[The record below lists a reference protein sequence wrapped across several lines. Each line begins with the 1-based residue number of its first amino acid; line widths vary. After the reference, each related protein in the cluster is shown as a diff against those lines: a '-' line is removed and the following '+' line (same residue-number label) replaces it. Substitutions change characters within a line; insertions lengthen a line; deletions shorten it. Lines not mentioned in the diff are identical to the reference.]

1 MDMDFIAGRVAPY
14 ACMVSNIDLPGHGT
28 AHHGFGP
35 ESLLTVT
42 MDNWINA
49 VEKEVEQ
56 SKNIV
61 IIGQSMGALLALYSA
76 LKHPDRIKGVVLLSP
91 AIKLSGRLNRFFMS
105 LIFFYSKF
113 MELPALYY
121 TKVSGPDIADPDAK
135 KSYTAYNKIP
145 FHALAEYEKLRR
157 LVVNQLK
164 SVELPL
170 LIVYSK
176 NDHTISQDAVEII
189 DSKVMST
196 IKKIT
201 VLNDSFHVISIDRD
215 KEKVVEETDKFLQQL
230 ERMEV

>member
-1 MDMDFIAGRVAPY
+1 MDYIAGRIAPY
-14 ACMVSNIDLPGHGT
+14 ACMVSNIDLPGHGS
-28 AHHGFGP
+28 AHNGFSP

-42 MDNWINA
+42 MDDWINA
-49 VEKEVEQ
+49 VEKEVKQ
-56 SKNIV
+56 SKNNVV

-76 LKHPDRIKGVVLLSP
+76 LEHPDRIKGVVLLSP

-105 LIFFYSKF
+105 LIYFYSKF

-135 KSYTAYNKIP
+135 KSYTAYDKIP

-157 LVVNQLK
+157 LVVNRLK
-164 SVELPL
+164 RVEVPL

-176 NDHTISQDAVEII
+176 NDHTISHDAVEII

-215 KEKVVEETDKFLQQL
+215 REKVVEETDKFLQQL